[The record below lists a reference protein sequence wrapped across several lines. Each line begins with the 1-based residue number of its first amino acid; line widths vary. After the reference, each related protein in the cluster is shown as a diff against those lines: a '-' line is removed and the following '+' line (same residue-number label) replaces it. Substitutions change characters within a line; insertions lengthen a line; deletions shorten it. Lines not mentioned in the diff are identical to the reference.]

1 MVRRLIEQEMHWFY
15 PWLKALAR
23 QLLSAERAGHT
34 LQPTA
39 LTNEVLVKL
48 LVWNGEV
55 TGEVR
60 PALKKMA
67 HTITWQTLVDSG
79 RRRQTRV
86 KYLKSLR
93 KASDL
98 TASSQEASLERVRTA
113 MERLAELDPAIAE
126 FVRLKCIEGFSH
138 SEAAALMSWSD
149 RTAARRWSFAK
160 AWLARAAAE

>member
-1 MVRRLIEQEMHWFY
+1 M
-15 PWLKALAR
+15 
-23 QLLSAERAGHT
+23 
-34 LQPTA
+34 QPTA

-48 LVWNGEV
+48 LVWDGEV
-55 TGEVR
+55 SGEVR

-86 KYLKSLR
+86 NYFKSLR
-93 KASDL
+93 NANPVH
-98 TASSQEASLERVRTA
+98 ASSQEASLERVRMA
-113 MERLAELDPAIAE
+113 MEKLAALDPAIAE
-126 FVRLKCIEGFSH
+126 FVRLKCVEGFSH
-138 SEAAALMSWSD
+138 SEAAALLSWSD